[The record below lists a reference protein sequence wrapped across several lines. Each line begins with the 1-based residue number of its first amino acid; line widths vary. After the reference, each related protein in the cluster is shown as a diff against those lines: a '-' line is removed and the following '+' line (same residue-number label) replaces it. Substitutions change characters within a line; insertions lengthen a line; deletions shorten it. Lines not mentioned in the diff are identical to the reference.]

1 MAGRWGLGTDDG
13 DLSWLQ
19 PRQEHKNF
27 WHQGQGFIKLGAAR
41 HKHHHRDLKF
51 GGVLLEAQI
60 AVGGQ
65 ENIEFR
71 LRQREVLAD
80 GQRSISPVNGAAP
93 TPRRTVT
100 PLFASSIFRRWQ

>member
-1 MAGRWGLGTDDG
+1 MSRRQ
-13 DLSWLQ
+13 S
-19 PRQEHKNF
+19 RQERENF
-27 WHQGQGFIKLGAAR
+27 GHQRQGFIKLGAAR
-41 HKHHHRDLKF
+41 HEHHHRDFKL